1 MLKKLVAVI
10 WSVLCINELSFASD
24 PLITEDDVFGELHLV
39 SSATH
44 MQQTVEKT
52 PAAVTIIDRRT
63 IEASAAVDVPD
74 LFRLIPG
81 FRTYFVTGNQP
92 AVTYHAFNDNYPRRL
107 EVKIDGRSVY
117 ESIFSSVQWT
127 TLGVE
132 LDDIDYIE
140 VVRGGNA
147 PADGSNAF
155 LASINIVTKSPLL
168 DKGWRIGSEIGNNGI
183 RNGSLSYAGS
193 AADINYRTTLRY
205 VANDGFDDF
214 SGMYLGKME
223 DVSMDDS
230 ADAVSFGFR
239 GLWTPNARDTVE
251 LQFGFNDSDI
261 GIGKRETKYRQ
272 INYGYQHLNWSHINS
287 DGSERQLILYH
298 NRLDITDDQESLTFY
313 QALGL
318 IPPGDPLLAILSP
331 LPDKL
336 LIASQDKALSERWD
350 AEIRNTFMS
359 HNNLRGVYGIGL
371 RVDEVASN
379 SLFDLD
385 SVAKENTRRGF
396 VNIEWKPK
404 DYLSFNGGIISE
416 KRDGHESIQSYRV
429 ASNYQFSE
437 NQTIRLAFN
446 QGYRAPTVL
455 ESQQSTFIRYNE
467 DLVLDAQIFSEQNIE
482 PERLLSS
489 EIGYIGKFLNGYLN
503 LDVRLFSE
511 SMSKLIGEHRQQY
524 ADFDELV
531 KVRDN
536 ADSIDVKGLEW
547 QLQYRPNA
555 KFLLHANYSYVD
567 ITRLRLWR
575 STPELDIRED
585 AGYYPRHIGAILVS
599 YTTENNTSLS
609 FMANHQSTV
618 EHNFDENIN
627 GYTRVDLKATKQWAI
642 KNSSLELS
650 LTLQNIGGKYRELY
664 FYTQYQTR
672 GVVGLELKF

>member
-1 MLKKLVAVI
+1 MIRARTVI
-10 WSVLCINELSFASD
+10 IGSILCISELSLAIE

-39 SSATH
+39 SSVTH

-81 FRTYFVTGNQP
+81 FRTYFVNGNQP
-92 AVTYHAFNDNYPRRL
+92 AVTYHAFNENYPRRL

-117 ESIFSSVQWT
+117 ESIYSSVQWT

-132 LDDIDYIE
+132 LNDIDYIE

-168 DKGWRIGSEIGNNGI
+168 DKGWSIGSQIGNDAI
-183 RNGSLSYAGS
+183 RNGSMSYAGS
-193 AADINYRTTLRY
+193 AADLNYRATLRY
-205 VANDGFDDF
+205 VSNDGFDDY
-214 SGMYLGKME
+214 SGKYLGKME
-223 DVSMDDS
+223 EVSVDDS

-239 GLWTPNARDTVE
+239 GLWTPNARDSVE

-272 INYGYQHLNWSHINS
+272 INYGYQHLNWSRINN
-287 DGSERQLILYH
+287 DGSKRQFVLYH
-298 NRLDITDDQESLTFY
+298 NRLDITDDQEPLTFY

-318 IPPGDPLLAILSP
+318 IAPGDPLLAILSP

-336 LIASQDKALSERWD
+336 LIAPQDKALSERWD
-350 AEIRNTFMS
+350 AEIRNTFIA
-359 HNNLRGVYGIGL
+359 HNNVRGVYGIGL
-371 RVDEVASN
+371 RRDKVSSN
-379 SLFDLD
+379 SLFGLD
-385 SVAKENTRRGF
+385 TSASEDAHRGYF
-396 VNIEWKPK
+396 NIEWNPK
-404 DYLSFNGGIISE
+404 DNLSFNGGIISE
-416 KRDGHESIQSYRV
+416 KRDSEDRVHSYRV

-446 QGYRAPTVL
+446 QGYRAPTLL
-455 ESQQSTFIRYNE
+455 ESQQSSFIRYNE
-467 DLVLDAQIFSEQNIE
+467 DLILDAQVFSEQDIE
-482 PERLLSS
+482 AERLLSS
-489 EIGYIGKFLNGYLN
+489 EIGYIGTFLNGHLN
-503 LDVRLFSE
+503 LDLRLYRE
-511 SMSKLIGEHRQQY
+511 SMSRLIAEHRQQY
-524 ADFDELV
+524 ADFNELV

-536 ADSIDVKGLEW
+536 SDSIDIKGLEW

-567 ITRLRLWR
+567 ITRLRMWR
-575 STPELDIRED
+575 STPELEIRKD

-599 YTTENNTSLS
+599 YTTEDATSLS
-609 FMANHQSTV
+609 LMANHQSTI
-618 EHNFDENIN
+618 EHNFDENIKS
-627 GYTRVDLKATKQWAI
+627 YTRVDLKAAKQWAI

-672 GVVGLELKF
+672 GVLGLQLTF